1 MYPEKDIAAIK
12 DHMIQHRQTL
22 AFAESVTSGHLQA
35 AMSLAV
41 GATDFFQG
49 GITTYNISQ
58 KVKHLMIDP
67 VHALQT
73 NCVSQ
78 KVSEEMAL
86 HAAKN
91 FSSDWAIAITGYAA
105 PIPQLGLEDL
115 FAFFAIAF
123 QGEIVYANKIPTAEN
138 DILKVQ
144 LYYTQTV
151 LAEFSRYLSSLK

>member
-12 DHMIQHRQTL
+12 DYMIQHHQTL

-35 AMSLAV
+35 AMSLAD

-58 KVKHLMIDP
+58 KVKHLAVDP
-67 VHALQT
+67 VHAMQT

-78 KVSEEMAL
+78 RVSEEMAL
-86 HAAKN
+86 HAAKT

-105 PIPQLGLEDL
+105 PIPQLGLKDL
-115 FAFFAIAF
+115 FAIFAIAF
-123 QGEIVYANKIPTAEN
+123 HDKIILANKILTTEN
-138 DILKVQ
+138 DLLKVQ
-144 LYYTQTV
+144 LYYTQMV
-151 LAEFSRYLSSLK
+151 LWEFSQYLSSLK